1 MPNFHHFS
9 LFIGDTPLRG
19 GAAAHRSV
27 VFLSGSLSWALDFK
41 KTWRGMQNNSQLI
54 LDLDRFSTV
63 CQ

>member
-27 VFLSGSLSWALDFK
+27 GFLSGSLSWALDFK
-41 KTWRGMQNNSQLI
+41 KPGG
-54 LDLDRFSTV
+54 V
-63 CQ
+63 CKITLNLFLT